1 MNTWNFFLDF
11 RLIIEEFLMDG
22 YRVDR
27 QVDTAKQSVTTHIKS
42 TQRSPRDARRPVPVG
57 SSKPGGFTP
66 GVA

>member
-1 MNTWNFFLDF
+1 
-11 RLIIEEFLMDG
+11 MDG